1 MANPSQLFR
10 LQAGICLASFL
21 GCIDFT
27 IVNTALPALQRQ
39 FAVGVEDV
47 QWAMTLFVMA
57 LCCCMVLTARLAER
71 FGQRRVL
78 YAGMVGFGLASLGA
92 GLSPDL
98 AILNLFRLLQGA
110 GCAVLYT
117 ATAAILVE
125 VMPESQRGRALGL
138 LFAANGAGLALG
150 PVAGGLL
157 VSQFGW
163 RSIFLLNVPLI
174 LLSFALCKGHIAG
187 HSARRHLQ
195 LDYPGWLL
203 MVSGLVPL
211 LLWASYVA
219 RWGWL
224 SLPSVITLG
233 IAILLLTA
241 FVRTERRTEQP
252 LIDFTVLR
260 KKTFRRACGISVL
273 LAVFYCVAF
282 MLMPFRLIELYGLS
296 DAQLGLMLLPVTLVM
311 ALISPLAGWLG
322 DRLGPWPVMA
332 AGFILLMASALL
344 QSIFSST
351 LPVHWV
357 ITAFILMG
365 MGWGAIL
372 GSSVAAALGALPPSQ
387 HGQGIGISWTLHNL
401 GGALGLTVA
410 TRLYEAGGTVQGY
423 QWVMWLLAVLS
434 VIGAVIAATSLRRRA
449 SPVSAGA
456 DR

>member
-1 MANPSQLFR
+1 MTNPSQLFR

-39 FAVGVEDV
+39 FSVGVDAV

-57 LCCCMVLTARLAER
+57 LCCCMVLTARLAEH
-71 FGQRRVL
+71 FGQRQVL
-78 YAGMVGFGLASLGA
+78 YTGIIGFGLASLGA
-92 GLSPDL
+92 GLSSDL

-125 VMPESQRGRALGL
+125 VMPASQRGRALGL
-138 LFAANGAGLALG
+138 LFAANGVGLALG

-163 RSIFLLNVPLI
+163 RSIFLLNVPFI
-174 LLSFALCKGHIAG
+174 LLSFALCVGNIPG
-187 HSARRHLQ
+187 HSVRRHLR

-211 LLWASYVA
+211 LLWASFVA

-224 SLPSVITLG
+224 SLPSLVTLG
-233 IAILLLTA
+233 IAILLLAA
-241 FVRTERRTEQP
+241 FVRVERRTQQP
-252 LIDFTVLR
+252 LIDFSVLR
-260 KKTFRRACGISVL
+260 EKTFRRACGLSVL
-273 LAVFYCVAF
+273 LAIFYCVAF
-282 MLMPFRLIELYGLS
+282 MLMPFRLIELYALN

-311 ALISPLAGWLG
+311 ALVSPLAGRLG
-322 DRLGPWPVMA
+322 DRLGPWPIMA
-332 AGFILLMASALL
+332 SGFTLLAASALL
-344 QSIFSST
+344 QSTFSST
-351 LPVHWV
+351 QSVYWV
-357 ITAFILMG
+357 ITAFVLMG

-372 GSSVAAALGALPPSQ
+372 GPSVAAALGALPPSQ

-401 GGALGLTVA
+401 GALGLAVA
-410 TRLYEAGGTVQGY
+410 TRLYQAGGAVQGY

-434 VIGAVIAATSLRRRA
+434 VMGMITAAISIRRA
-449 SPVSAGA
+449 SPASAGA
-456 DR
+456 GDS

>member
-1 MANPSQLFR
+1 MTNSSPLFR

-39 FAVGVEDV
+39 FATGVEAV

-57 LCCCMVLTARLAER
+57 LCCCMALTARLAEY
-71 FGQRRVL
+71 FGQRQVL

-92 GLSPDL
+92 GLSPHL
-98 AILNLFRLLQGA
+98 AILNFFRLLQGA

-174 LLSFALCKGHIAG
+174 LLSFALCKGNIPG
-187 HSARRHLQ
+187 HSVRRHVR

-211 LLWASYVA
+211 LLWASYAA

-224 SLPSVITLG
+224 SLTSVMMLSLS
-233 IAILLLTA
+233 ILLLAA
-241 FVRTERRTEQP
+241 FVHVERRTVQP
-252 LIDFTVLR
+252 LIDFSVLR
-260 KKTFRRACGISVL
+260 KNTFRRACGVSVL
-273 LAVFYCVAF
+273 LAIFYCVAF
-282 MLMPFRLIELYGLS
+282 MLMPFRLIELYALS

-311 ALISPLAGWLG
+311 ALVSPLAGRLG
-322 DRLGPWPVMA
+322 DRFGPWPVMTS
-332 AGFILLMASALL
+332 GFTLLMVSALL
-344 QSIFSST
+344 QSAFSIM

-357 ITAFILMG
+357 ITAFVLMG

-372 GSSVAAALGALPPSQ
+372 GPSVAAALGALPPSQ

-401 GGALGLTVA
+401 GGALGLAVA
-410 TRLYEAGGTVQGY
+410 TRLYQAGGTVQGY
-423 QWVMWLLAVLS
+423 QWVMWLLALLS
-434 VIGAVIAATSLRRRA
+434 LAGAVTAAVSIRRA
-449 SPVSAGA
+449 SPASAGA
-456 DR
+456 DG